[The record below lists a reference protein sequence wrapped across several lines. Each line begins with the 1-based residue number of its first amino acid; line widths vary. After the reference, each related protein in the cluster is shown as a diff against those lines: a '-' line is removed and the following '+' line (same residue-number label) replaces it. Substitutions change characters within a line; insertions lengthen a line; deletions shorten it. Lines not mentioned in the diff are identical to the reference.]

1 MNKNGFLIIMVF
13 LFGIFNAQETI
24 SELELEYQNLKYIHK
39 KGKNR
44 WDFYKQLSKTHFRE

>member
-24 SELELEYQNLKYIHK
+24 SELEIKNKEFLKAISDLENERNNKVLEK
-39 KGKNR
+39 
-44 WDFYKQLSKTHFRE
+44 